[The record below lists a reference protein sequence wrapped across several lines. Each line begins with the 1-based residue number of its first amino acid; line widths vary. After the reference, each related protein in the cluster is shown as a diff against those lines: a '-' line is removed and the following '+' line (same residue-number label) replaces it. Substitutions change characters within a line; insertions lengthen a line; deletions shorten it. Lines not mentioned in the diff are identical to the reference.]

1 LQFLSTT
8 LTRVYNLEY
17 NIVMSDTNF
26 DPDAVAQNNGN
37 FAGLPYEFETSKLIL
52 LSVPWEVTVSYNAG
66 TARADAVIRNASM
79 QLDLYDP
86 LFQDNY
92 KKGIFW
98 LPLDQEVLN
107 ASDKNRE
114 FAKQYIDYLAG
125 DSELTDKE
133 AKAILSKV
141 NKASELLNENTYNK
155 TRSILNKNQKIG
167 LIGGDHSVPLGYY
180 KALGEKHPDGFGI
193 LHLDAHHDLRDAYE
207 DFKDSHASIF
217 FNALRDVPSITKL
230 VQVGIRDFGEQE
242 AIMAREDPRIE
253 VYYDTVIKQC
263 VFEGLKFSTVV
274 DDIIS
279 KLPDKVYISFDIDGL
294 EPSFCSTT
302 GTPVPGGLSYDQVI
316 YLFGKLHQSGKE
328 IIGFD
333 MVEVGSDSELD
344 ANIAM
349 RLIYKMCNLC
359 LK

>member
-1 LQFLSTT
+1 MV

-17 NIVMSDTNF
+17 NHNMPNIPF

-37 FAGLPYEFETSKLIL
+37 FAGLPYEFETSKLVL

-66 TARADAVIRNASM
+66 TARADAVIRSASM

-86 LFQDNY
+86 IFADAY
-92 KKGIFW
+92 KQGIFW
-98 LPLDQEVLN
+98 LPMDEEILES
-107 ASDKNRE
+107 SDKYRE
-114 FAKQYIDYLAG
+114 LAKQCIDYLAG
-125 DSELTDKE
+125 ENDLTEQE
-133 AKAILSKV
+133 AKLILKEV
-141 NKASELLNENTYNK
+141 NEASTLLNENTFNK
-155 TRSILNKNQKIG
+155 TRSILNNNQKIG

-180 KALGEKHPDGFGI
+180 KALGEKYPDGFGI
-193 LHLDAHHDLRDAYE
+193 LHLDAHHDLRDAFE
-207 DFKDSHASIF
+207 DFNDSHASIF
-217 FNALRDVPSITKL
+217 YNALRDVPSITKL

-263 VFEGLKFSTVV
+263 LFEGLKFSTVV

-294 EPSFCSTT
+294 EPIFCSTT

-316 YLFGKLHQSGKE
+316 YLFGKLHQSGKV